1 MARFFCALRET
12 SRGIGAE
19 RMAGKKRRRRQGKKK
34 VEQTPSKPMPAGA
47 EQDLESWAR
56 EAAEVHD
63 LELYDVT
70 LSRGSNLVR
79 VYVKKPGKPVPGEG
93 VTIDQC
99 AEVSRYIEALVDA
112 EESYPERYTMEV
124 STPGIERA
132 LERPSHWA
140 GAIGEDV
147 RVVLR
152 QAAGDLPVLAGE
164 LVAWDAEAE
173 ALTVDCG
180 EEHGQVTVA
189 ASEVKRA
196 KVTFEF

>member
-1 MARFFCALRET
+1 
-12 SRGIGAE
+12 
-19 RMAGKKRRRRQGKKK
+19 MAGKKRRRREGKK

-47 EQDLESWAR
+47 EKDLEYWAL

-99 AEVSRYIEALVDA
+99 ADVSRYIEALIDA
-112 EESYPERYTMEV
+112 AETYPERYTMEV

-140 GAIGEDV
+140 GAVGEDV

-152 QAAGDLPVLAGE
+152 KAVDELPVLEGE

-180 EEHGQVTVA
+180 EEHGQVTVK

-196 KVTFEF
+196 KVKFEF